1 MRIDS
6 TEHSCRA
13 VAATCG
19 EITRHTSLPVNT
31 RNVTDTESGKERER
45 ERDGEETEGSGRE
58 RDGGTVPEGTLVEAA
73 EYISPAQGS
82 LDIWNSAQA
91 ILSKSY
97 RIVLLSLQEM
107 VQ

>member
-31 RNVTDTESGKERER
+31 RNVTDTESGRVGERER
-45 ERDGEETEGSGRE
+45 ERG
-58 RDGGTVPEGTLVEAA
+58 GGTVPEGTLVEAA

-97 RIVLLSLQEM
+97 QIVSLSLQEM